1 MKHIL
6 LGKSVEEIQEL
17 LLELSTIAKLPSYL
31 AKQIAEW
38 IYCKHAVSFDEMTN
52 ISAANRLLLN
62 EHFSVGIVAPAVMH
76 VSKDGTQKF
85 LFSDVESVLIPDGD
99 RLTLC
104 VSSQAGCKMNCT
116 FCATGKMGFRRNLS
130 AAEILNQ
137 YAFLADAGRRHL
149 LHKCSAPNYA
159 DVPDENTI
167 TNIVFMGMGE
177 PLDNPYEVLAALHT
191 LTSDRGFALSP
202 RRITVSTIGII
213 PALRQLIEEAECH
226 IAISLHNPFH
236 EQRLM
241 LMPVEKVHTL
251 ENVLALLAQYDW
263 AHQRK
268 LSFEYVMLGGLND
281 SPLHAKTF
289 ARLVRSLPCH
299 VNLIPYHPHK
309 VGHPDNCKNGNTATF
324 VPSSRKATEA
334 FQNILMEKNISCTIR
349 ASRGQDINA
358 ACGLLAVDAS

>member
-17 LLELSTIAKLPSYL
+17 LLESSAIAKLPSYL
-31 AKQIAEW
+31 AKQITEW
-38 IYCKHAVSFDEMTN
+38 IYKKNAISFDEMTN

-62 EHFSVGIVAPAVMH
+62 EYFSVGITAPSITH

-85 LFSDVESVLIPDGD
+85 LFGDVETVLIPDGD

-104 VSSQAGCKMNCT
+104 VSSQAGCKMNCA

-137 YAFLADAGRRHL
+137 YAFLANEGRKRMSEH
-149 LHKCSAPNYA
+149 
-159 DVPDENTI
+159 TI

-177 PLDNPYEVLAALHT
+177 PLDNTCEVIATLQA
-191 LTSDRGFALSP
+191 LTSDWGFALSP

-213 PALRQLIEEAECH
+213 PALQQLIEQTECH
-226 IAISLHNPFH
+226 IAVSLHNPYH

-241 LMPVEKVHTL
+241 LMPSEKVYTL
-251 ENVLALLAQYDW
+251 ENILALLARYDW

-281 SPLHAKTF
+281 SPLHAKIL
-289 ARLVRSLPCH
+289 ARLIRNLPCH
-299 VNLIPYHPHK
+299 VNLIPYHPHE
-309 VGHPDNCKNGNTATF
+309 TATF
-324 VPSSRKATEA
+324 IPSSRKATEA
-334 FQNILMEKNISCTIR
+334 FQNILTEKGINCTIR
-349 ASRGQDINA
+349 SSRGQDINA
-358 ACGLLAVDAS
+358 ACGLLAVGVS